1 MNTVDAAESLPIWVF
16 ALLFVALF
24 LVIAFLIP
32 MLSGW
37 SQLVERYR
45 AVGSA
50 PASLKRNVL
59 GRVGF
64 MNYGHG
70 LSVGGDERGLY
81 LESTL
86 LFGLFHSPVRI
97 PWSDIRGRTQESFL
111 LSKTDVFEVGFDGVQ
126 IRLQASATEALEAY
140 FPTSR

>member
-1 MNTVDAAESLPIWVF
+1 MTTVDAAESLPIWVF
-16 ALLFVALF
+16 ALLFVVLF
-24 LVIAFLIP
+24 LVIAFFIP

-50 PASLKRNVL
+50 PVPLKHNVE

-86 LFGLFHSPVRI
+86 LFGLFHAPVRI
-97 PWSDIRGRTQESFL
+97 PWAEIRARTQESFL
-111 LSKTDVFEVGFDGVQ
+111 FSQTDVFQVGFDGVE
-126 IRLQASATEALEAY
+126 IRLQASATEALESY